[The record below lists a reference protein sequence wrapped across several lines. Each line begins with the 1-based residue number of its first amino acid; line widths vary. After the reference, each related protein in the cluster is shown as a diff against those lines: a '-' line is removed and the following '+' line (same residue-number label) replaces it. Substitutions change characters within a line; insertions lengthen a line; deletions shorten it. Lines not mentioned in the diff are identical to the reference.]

1 MMNRDNVVP
10 LDVVSVMNEEVE
22 DDEAAKG
29 FSFWCLSSKSIENG
43 VSSLMK
49 CVSEKFQWEKKEEE
63 CIDST
68 TKDDTLLVE
77 RPYAFRLNAV
87 LIGESGVGKSSIAKR
102 FAGAGFSSTETC
114 TIGIEFHTKAVEV
127 KDATGRVK
135 YGRVKLNVWDT
146 SGQESFAS
154 LTKSYYRS
162 AILVYVVFDLTNRS
176 TFSALNK
183 WLDRA
188 RELAP
193 NEARIILVGN
203 KSDNAISRQV
213 TSEEA
218 LNIARK
224 NRVSYLETSAKT
236 GRGVKNVFHFGCR
249 NVWKGIASKS
259 IDPVRSPGVK
269 ELM

>member
-22 DDEAAKG
+22 NDEAAKG

-114 TIGIEFHTKAVEV
+114 
-127 KDATGRVK
+127 
-135 YGRVKLNVWDT
+135 
-146 SGQESFAS
+146 
-154 LTKSYYRS
+154 RS